1 MSDKVCDHK
10 SVGVLVK
17 KDGLILIIERRKFP
31 AGFAL
36 PAGHLD
42 GDSFK
47 AGAERELSEETGI
60 SASNLEH
67 LFSIEL
73 PNPCRRQ
80 GGTHHQWQVFRAAEW
95 QGELKRAKD
104 ETKSAEWAS
113 AERLRNLALRTENFA
128 KKHNIPLSDL
138 TALTS
143 ALSADAEWQSSP
155 GLEPVWYLFL
165 KRLHEV

>member
-1 MSDKVCDHK
+1 MDKVCDHK

-17 KDGLILIIERRKFP
+17 KDGLILIIERKKFP

-42 GDSFK
+42 GDAFE
-47 AGAERELSEETGI
+47 AGARRELREETGI
-60 SASNLEH
+60 EAPRIEH

-73 PNPCRRQ
+73 PNPCRRT

-104 ETKSAEWAS
+104 ETKSAEWAGP
-113 AERLRNLALRTENFA
+113 ERLKGLALRTEEFA
-128 KKHNIPLSDL
+128 KKHNIALSDL
-138 TALTS
+138 SALTP
-143 ALSADAEWQSSP
+143 ALSQDPEWQSTP

-165 KRLHEV
+165 KRLHEI